1 MCEALSPSLS
11 FVVCLYA
18 WPAKEIHLTFGYNSW
33 LPSHLLLLLLLLFL
47 YIFWLMLLRLARGIN
62 KLGARATAAVVAAV
76 RSSLLDCVLAMANKQ
91 RYAHQARSECV
102 LLLLIYGNL
111 P

>member
-1 MCEALSPSLS
+1 MSKHVCSSLPI
-11 FVVCLYA
+11 FRGVCVCA

-33 LPSHLLLLLLLLFL
+33 LPSHLLLLLFL

-62 KLGARATAAVVAAV
+62 KVGARASAAVVAAV

-102 LLLLIYGNL
+102 LLLIYGNL